1 MGAPDQLYIL
11 PILSAV
17 VTYIPSF
24 LMSKAN
30 PKPAEGTGMN
40 MNLMSLFM
48 SVFMGYMALK
58 FKSILVIYWILG
70 GLIQLVTTYFI
81 NYRPA
86 KKKRILEEEAQKQKE
101 LERAPKFV
109 MPEYVE
115 TNKASKKKKKKK

>member
-1 MGAPDQLYIL
+1 
-11 PILSAV
+11 
-17 VTYIPSF
+17 
-24 LMSKAN
+24 MSKAN
-30 PKPAEGTGMN
+30 PMPAEGTGMN